1 MTVKQYLYSVRDEQK
16 EIEELNERI
25 YEMRMSLLPGA
36 VRYDTDKV
44 QVSPTDAITDRM
56 AEIAD
61 YVTAL
66 ENKMET
72 LATKRRNAQKL
83 IWMLEDSR
91 ERQVLDSYFL
101 SVKRPAMRN
110 VAAMINYSLPQTV
123 RIYDSGIKH
132 LEKMITN
139 DNEVRAMIVA

>member
-1 MTVKQYLYSVRDEQK
+1 MTAKQFLYSVRDEQK

-36 VRYDTDKV
+36 MRYDVDRV
-44 QVSPTDAITDRM
+44 QVSPTDTTTDRM

-66 ENKMET
+66 EHKMET

-123 RIYDSGIKH
+123 RIYTSGIER

>member
-25 YEMRMSLLPGA
+25 YELRMSLLPGA
-36 VRYDTDKV
+36 MRYDTDKV
-44 QVSPTDAITDRM
+44 QVSPKDTTDRM
-56 AEIAD
+56 TEIAD
-61 YVTAL
+61 YVTSL

-72 LATKRRNAQKL
+72 LAVKRRNAQKL

>member
-25 YEMRMSLLPGA
+25 YEMRMSLFPGA
-36 VRYDTDKV
+36 MRYDTDKV
-44 QVSPTDAITDRM
+44 QVSPKDTTDRM

-61 YVTAL
+61 YVTSL

-72 LATKRRNAQKL
+72 LAVKRRNAQKL

-110 VAAMINYSLPQTV
+110 VAVMINYSLPQTV

>member
-36 VRYDTDKV
+36 MRYDTDKV
-44 QVSPTDAITDRM
+44 QVSPKDTTDRM

-61 YVTAL
+61 YVTSL

-72 LATKRRNAQKL
+72 LAVKRRNAQKL